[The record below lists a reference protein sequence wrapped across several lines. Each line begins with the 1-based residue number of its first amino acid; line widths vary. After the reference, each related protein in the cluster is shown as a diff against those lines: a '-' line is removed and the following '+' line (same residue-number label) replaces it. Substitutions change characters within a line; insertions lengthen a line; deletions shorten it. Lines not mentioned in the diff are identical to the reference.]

1 VFDGNLGSLAPPLT
15 LPAPGTAPALN
26 MAPWHADD
34 PCPVINAVLAANQ
47 AAPHLEGLARFILP
61 RLTAWQLA
69 SSTIKGE
76 GEPFST
82 YVSLEQAMGHQW
94 WSPNTRAW
102 CNVLIIDADQPG
114 WRPRLDRLVALGL
127 RRPAYTVASPWKGSA
142 HLVWVLDQPLQ
153 NSDPGETRLKAGI
166 RRGLNAE
173 LGGDPRFTHRLTKNP
188 WHGSETP
195 VEPTPDI
202 PCGDPELWAAYTAA
216 GHQLTYHTEVG
227 DLRTVTANELLDPLL
242 ALADERDEWLLSPRP
257 RWNPSGATWT
267 PPAVKIPGVKEGQD
281 PARAL
286 FGACADAVRRACTGR
301 REVIRGIIDR
311 TAGAWGFAV
320 SEPSRVEMAGSISS
334 WMNTKWRGPLDGKPG
349 ADRAVGRRQVDVGV
363 MKGEAADAGPE
374 ALAEWCA
381 LTWTERRQAA
391 GRRSASMVQDGH
403 RHALSQARAD
413 LVAEGVRPTQAAVAA
428 RAGVSLKTAKRHW
441 HHLAERPVAQS
452 AEGVTRSNLSCGGLT
467 EVSTSAQPPLPG
479 IETSSLLAAD
489 EPAVAAY
496 EASAARMKQRGA
508 DPEAV
513 LPPPPG
519 SSPALQA
526 AYRSALAARVGA
538 QRRLDARRAK
548 ATAATRAADREAWHA
563 GHVGDEEAWQA
574 RLEDISHHEC
584 VSVERVLQAGGH
596 PAALDRIEMAFQSIR
611 GAEHRARRRALGE
624 VPPARRRAQ
633 PIRPRGPDQL
643 DLAIPY

>member
-1 VFDGNLGSLAPPLT
+1 MPLDGRTLT
-15 LPAPGTAPALN
+15 LPAPGTAPALHL
-26 MAPWHADD
+26 ARWHADN

-153 NSDPGETRLKAGI
+153 NSDLGEARLKAGI

-188 WHGSETP
+188 WHRSETP

-202 PCGDPELWAAYTAA
+202 SCGDPELWAAYTAA
-216 GHQLTYHTEVG
+216 EHHLTYHTEVG
-227 DLRTVTANELLDPLL
+227 DLRTVTAAELLEPLL
-242 ALADERDEWLLSPRP
+242 ALAEERDEWLLAPRP

-267 PPAVKIPGVKEGQD
+267 PPAVAIPGVTPGQD
-281 PARAL
+281 PAQAL

-311 TAGAWGFAV
+311 TVGAWGFTV
-320 SEPSRVEMAGSISS
+320 SEGSRAEMTGSIAS
-334 WMNTKWRGPLDGKPG
+334 WMNTKWRGPLDGRAG

-381 LTWTERRQAA
+381 STWTERRQAA

-413 LVAEGVRPTQAAVAA
+413 LVAEGIRPTQAAVAV
-428 RAGVSLKTAKRHW
+428 RAGVSLRTAKRHW
-441 HHLAERPVAQS
+441 HDLAERPVAQP
-452 AEGVTRSNLSCGGLT
+452 AEGVTRSNLSCGDLA
-467 EVSTSAQPPLPG
+467 EVPTSAQPPLPG
-479 IETSSLLAAD
+479 INPSSLPSTD
-489 EPAVAAY
+489 EPAIAAY
-496 EASAARMKQRGA
+496 EATATRMKRRGA

-513 LPPPPG
+513 LPPPPR
-519 SSPALQA
+519 SSTALQA
-526 AYRSALAARVGA
+526 VYRNALAARAGA

-548 ATAATRAADREAWHA
+548 AAAAVRAADREAWHA

-574 RLEDISHHEC
+574 RLADISDNETIA
-584 VSVERVLQAGGH
+584 VERVLQAGGY
-596 PAALDRIEMAFQSIR
+596 PNALERVEMSFLSIR
-611 GAEHRARRRALGE
+611 GAEHRARLRATGEPAKPRR
-624 VPPARRRAQ
+624 PRIQ
-633 PIRPRGPDQL
+633 RPRGWRRTDQDEI